1 MILVVTKNFKKNY
14 LPGAEILAH
23 KVENVEKCHGRL
35 DPTLRMRE
43 VVHGLNRVPT
53 RAKQPAFHPDVFS
66 VKKDYF
72 SFRSF
77 HGLQGK

>member
-1 MILVVTKNFKKNY
+1 MKKK
-14 LPGAEILAH
+14 LPTSSGNSGARTW
-23 KVENVEKCHGRL
+23 KYGKSHGRL